1 MKLINCLLHNF
12 TKKVKN
18 KMLKTNFYLKRKLKK
33 PVLIEALPGIGFVGY
48 LIGAHLIQEFNA
60 KKICEFI
67 SPNLPNLTFI
77 EKGEIKYSF
86 NALYEVTKTGLDRD
100 LIILFGNTQAS
111 SSIDQ
116 YRFYSKILDLTKQMG
131 CKEVIAIGG
140 LKRDKLPSPL
150 NIYCTAT
157 SKEIL
162 MRALNL
168 GAKTLYGKVFGAA
181 GVLPGLAKLKGLN
194 GLCILVDTL
203 GLYPD
208 ASAAQLALRFLS
220 NYLNIPIEIKKFE
233 KSLKWALT
241 FLSNF

>member
-1 MKLINCLLHNF
+1 
-12 TKKVKN
+12 
-18 KMLKTNFYLKRKLKK
+18 MLKTNFHLKRRLKA

-48 LIGAHLIQEFNA
+48 LAGAHLIQEFNA
-60 KKICEFI
+60 KKICEVI
-67 SPNLPNLTFI
+67 SPNLPSLTFI
-77 EKGEIKYSF
+77 EKGKIKYSF
-86 NALYEVTKTGLDRD
+86 NALYEVTKTGLNRD
-100 LIILFGNTQAS
+100 LIVLFGNTQAS
-111 SSIDQ
+111 SSLDQ
-116 YRFYSKILDLTKQMG
+116 YRLYSKLLDLIKQVG

-140 LKRDKLPSPL
+140 LKREKLPSSL

-157 SKEIL
+157 NKEVL
-162 MRALNL
+162 MKTLNL

-208 ASAAQLALRFLS
+208 VSAAQLALKFLS
-220 NYLNIPIEIKKFE
+220 SYLNIPIEMKKFE

-241 FLSNF
+241 FLSPS